1 MIFSLILEINPF
13 SPVDWR
19 GNIMSESFVIL
30 QKSNHIARIILN
42 RPDNNNFVNLQ
53 MGQQIDNICRQLNP
67 DNDIYVVIITGA
79 GNVFCGGNELHQS
92 FQSGK
97 KQCRSDEEAVQKYN
111 VAASVAAIEK
121 PVIAAVNGDALGEGL
136 ELALACDIR
145 IASQNARLGFP
156 EVASG
161 LIPSDG
167 GTQRLPR
174 IIGKGK
180 ALELILTAEIINA
193 AEALEIGLVTKVV
206 PAESLISEVDSLAKA
221 IAGKAP
227 VSLRY
232 VKEAINKG
240 LDLTMEQGLRLEADL
255 YFLLH
260 TTGDRTEGITAFQQ
274 KRPPEFK
281 GQ

>member
-1 MIFSLILEINPF
+1 MEK
-13 SPVDWR
+13 
-19 GNIMSESFVIL
+19 SF
-30 QKSNHIARIILN
+30 R
-42 RPDNNNFVNLQ
+42 
-53 MGQQIDNICRQLNP
+53 
-67 DNDIYVVIITGA
+67 
-79 GNVFCGGNELHQS
+79 
-92 FQSGK
+92 SGK
-97 KQCRSDEEAVQKYN
+97 KQIRGDAELSQKYN
-111 VAASVAAIEK
+111 AAACIAGIEK
-121 PVIAAVNGDALGEGL
+121 PVIAAINGDALGEGL

-145 IASQNARLGFP
+145 IAAQKARFGFP

-180 ALELILTAEIINA
+180 ALEFILTAETFDA
-193 AEALEIGLVTKVV
+193 ADALETGLVTKVV
-206 PAESLISEVDSLAKA
+206 PGESLAAEVETLAKA

-232 VKEAINKG
+232 IKEAINKG

-260 TTGDRTEGITAFQQ
+260 TTGDRTEGIKAFQQ